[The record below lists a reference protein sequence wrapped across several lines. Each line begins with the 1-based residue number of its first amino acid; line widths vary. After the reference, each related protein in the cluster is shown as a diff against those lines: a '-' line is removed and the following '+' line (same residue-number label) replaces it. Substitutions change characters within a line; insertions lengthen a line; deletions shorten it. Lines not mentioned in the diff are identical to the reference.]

1 MPRSRR
7 HSIMG
12 ATRLEE
18 SLSPTVLPELQKI
31 RPAVVPVPVRPV
43 AVGHRVHDTRG
54 GRRPGRPAFRPRRPL
69 PRGSLRGMALLLDH
83 PSRPDRYAHHG
94 DRDAEHRHGEHRQKL
109 QHRHLQFAVS
119 LSWFLFIYSFPSCGR
134 YHPRFHDV
142 SHLIIFT
149 CFFLRNASR
158 FVNPTEWN
166 FSLTRVLSFWNNNRR
181 VALDSRIV
189 FTLWLT
195 K

>member
-1 MPRSRR
+1 
-7 HSIMG
+7 MG

-31 RPAVVPVPVRPV
+31 RPAVVPVPVRPA

-54 GRRPGRPAFRPRRPL
+54 GRRPGRSAFRPRRPL
-69 PRGSLRGMALLLDH
+69 HRGSLRGMALLLDH
-83 PSRPDRYAHHG
+83 PARPDRYADHG

-119 LSWFLFIYSFPSCGR
+119 
-134 YHPRFHDV
+134 
-142 SHLIIFT
+142 
-149 CFFLRNASR
+149 FF
-158 FVNPTEWN
+158 
-166 FSLTRVLSFWNNNRR
+166 FSLSRVMRFILYYIYIYIYFFVKSNGMEFFSYSN
-181 VALDSRIV
+181 VVVL
-189 FTLWLT
+189 